1 MITKEQ
7 IKLILKKWS
16 TREKKTEIW
25 FLEKILIK
33 QSLARMI
40 HLKVYTNQYWY

>member
-7 IKLILKKWS
+7 SKLILKKWRS
-16 TREKKTEIW
+16 REKKTEIW

-33 QSLARMI
+33 QSLARLI
-40 HLKVYTNQYWY
+40 NLKVYIN

>member
-7 IKLILKKWS
+7 SKLILKKWS
-16 TREKKTEIW
+16 SREKKTEIW

-33 QSLARMI
+33 QSLVRLI
-40 HLKVYTNQYWY
+40 NLKVYIN